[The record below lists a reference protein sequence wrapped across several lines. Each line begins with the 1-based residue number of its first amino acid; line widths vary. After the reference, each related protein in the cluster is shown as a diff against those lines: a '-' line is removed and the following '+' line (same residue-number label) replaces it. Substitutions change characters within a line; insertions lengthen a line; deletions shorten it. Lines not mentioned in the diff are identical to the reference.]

1 MLLSGSSDTHL
12 RLTDLTTM
20 QGWSTFPEY
29 NTPPSVAPMPASLSL
44 LSTVETSEP
53 KFKCQSCGSNDVQPT
68 SAPRAAH
75 NRHGVLCVHTHL
87 VRTVALGKDL
97 AVSGSYDRSIKV
109 RFLMYPTVRLIVIG
123 LGMGPGDG
131 LPCCRLGRRSYW
143 PHFLC

>member
-29 NTPPSVAPMPASLSL
+29 NTPPSIASMSASLSL
-44 LSTVETSEP
+44 LSTTETSEP
-53 KFKCQSCGSNDVQPT
+53 KFKCQTCGSNDVQPT

-97 AVSGSYDRSIKV
+97 AVSGSYDRTIKV
-109 RFLMYPTVRLIVIG
+109 CCLQYIPECVSSLS
-123 LGMGPGDG
+123 LGVGPGDG
-131 LPCCRLGRRSYW
+131 CPCCGLGGRPYW
-143 PHFLC
+143 SHFLC